1 MANVKETLKKNDTQ
15 ADVNLLHA
23 MKKLPGQS
31 VNDYKNALLEA
42 GTRIML
48 AENYTESQIKDQ
60 LKIIFIAN
68 VRPEIHE
75 LVKPQYPKSWEDA
88 VMLARNV
95 EGDLPS
101 DSPVV
106 AAFRGNKNNDNKG
119 KPGNKPKGQKGGSFD
134 INKIKCHYGKQLGH
148 FKSNCPSL
156 AQKKAAKNTAGA
168 GSGPPD
174 AAGSSS
180 PPP

>member
-1 MANVKETLKKNDTQ
+1 MANVKETFKKNDTQ

-68 VRPEIHE
+68 VQFLTLPDYAEEE
-75 LVKPQYPKSWEDA
+75 LVIIH
-88 VMLARNV
+88 
-95 EGDLPS
+95 PS
-101 DSPVV
+101 P
-106 AAFRGNKNNDNKG
+106 NKELRIFALT
-119 KPGNKPKGQKGGSFD
+119 PYLF
-134 INKIKCHYGKQLGH
+134 IL
-148 FKSNCPSL
+148 
-156 AQKKAAKNTAGA
+156 
-168 GSGPPD
+168 
-174 AAGSSS
+174 
-180 PPP
+180 